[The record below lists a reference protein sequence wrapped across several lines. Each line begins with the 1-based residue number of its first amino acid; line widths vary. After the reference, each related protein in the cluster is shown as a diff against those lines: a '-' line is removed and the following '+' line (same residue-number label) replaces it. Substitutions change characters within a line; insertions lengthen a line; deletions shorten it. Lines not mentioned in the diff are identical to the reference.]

1 MIGMI
6 SFGSIAD
13 LVGINNAGIVTM
25 ILGVAGVSIMTFIDI
40 PDNLN
45 LQFLIYSIFFGI
57 YGLGVGGVR
66 FFSCSFLV

>member
-1 MIGMI
+1 
-6 SFGSIAD
+6 
-13 LVGINNAGIVTM
+13 NAGIVTM
-25 ILGVAGVSIMTFIDI
+25 ILGVTGVSVMTFIDI

-66 FFSCSFLV
+66 F